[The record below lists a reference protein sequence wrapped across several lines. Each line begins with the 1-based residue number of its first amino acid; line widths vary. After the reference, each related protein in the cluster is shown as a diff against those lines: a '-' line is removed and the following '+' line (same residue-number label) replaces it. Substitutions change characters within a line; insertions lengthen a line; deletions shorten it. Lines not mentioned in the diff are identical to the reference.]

1 MTARELKLTKQIKTY
16 KSENKHLM
24 QLLKDS
30 QRILNE
36 KLAES
41 KKESEKIAALFNKLW
56 PALQGQIKGISP
68 QQLLQSLEGVIEG
81 SAGGGGESS
90 PKPGMVNS
98 DAESNAIISN
108 LLSKGTGASNSAN
121 STALTTSEF

>member
-1 MTARELKLTKQIKTY
+1 
-16 KSENKHLM
+16 M

-81 SAGGGGESS
+81 GGTPGGESS
-90 PKPGMVNS
+90 PKPGSFKEHADV
-98 DAESNAIISN
+98 ESNAILSN
-108 LLSKGTGASNSAN
+108 LLNKGTGASNSAN
-121 STALTTSEF
+121 STALTTS

>member
-16 KSENKHLM
+16 KAENKHLM

-68 QQLLQSLEGVIEG
+68 
-81 SAGGGGESS
+81 
-90 PKPGMVNS
+90 
-98 DAESNAIISN
+98 
-108 LLSKGTGASNSAN
+108 
-121 STALTTSEF
+121 